1 MVFFRV
7 VSADGLRLL
16 VGGIAIG
23 FVVFQIAREWGWL
36 RAATRSARP
45 GLGVFWGT
53 VTGFTSYAGGP
64 PASMYLLGSG
74 HDKTR
79 FQASTVLAFALAN
92 LIKLPPYVALGM
104 LSVDAPCA
112 NLLLAPVALGGV
124 VLGVAR
130 TGLQAAYAL
139 LLATGAKLVF
149 DAAT

>member
-1 MVFFRV
+1 
-7 VSADGLRLL
+7 
-16 VGGIAIG
+16 
-23 FVVFQIAREWGWL
+23 
-36 RAATRSARP
+36 
-45 GLGVFWGT
+45 
-53 VTGFTSYAGGP
+53 
-64 PASMYLLGSG
+64 MYLLGSG